1 MRVLRASELGS
12 YLYCARAW
20 WFQRLGVP
28 SENQAELKTGTNF
41 HQQHARG
48 VLHSFLLRAAAL
60 ALLILAFALLILKVT
75 R

>member
-20 WFQRLGVP
+20 WYQRQGVP
-28 SENQAELKTGTNF
+28 SENQAELETGTNF

-48 VLHSFLLRAAAL
+48 VLLSFLLRAAAL
-60 ALLILAFALLILKVT
+60 FLLILACALLILKVA

>member
-20 WFQRLGVP
+20 WYQRQGVP

-48 VLHSFLLRAAAL
+48 VLLSFLLRAAAL
-60 ALLILAFALLILKVT
+60 FLLILACALLILKVT

>member
-20 WFQRLGVP
+20 WYQRLGIP
-28 SENQAELKTGTNF
+28 SDNQAELKTGTNF
-41 HQQHARG
+41 HQQHASG
-48 VLHSFLLRAAAL
+48 VLQSFLLRAAAVL
-60 ALLILAFALLILKVT
+60 LLILACALFILKVA

>member
-20 WFQRLGVP
+20 WYQRQGVP

-48 VLHSFLLRAAAL
+48 VLLSFLLRVAAL
-60 ALLILAFALLILKVT
+60 FLLILACALFILKVA

>member
-20 WFQRLGVP
+20 WYQRLGVP

>member
-1 MRVLRASELGS
+1 MRVLRASELGT

-20 WFQRLGVP
+20 WYQRSGVP
-28 SENQAELKTGTNF
+28 SENQAALSSGTNF

-48 VLHSFLLRAAAL
+48 VLLASFLRAAAL
-60 ALLILAFALLILKVT
+60 FLLILACALFILKAA

>member
-12 YLYCARAW
+12 YLYFARAW
-20 WFQRLGVP
+20 WYQRLGVP

-60 ALLILAFALLILKVT
+60 LLLILAFALLILKVT

>member
-20 WFQRLGVP
+20 WYQRLGIP
-28 SENQAELKTGTNF
+28 SDNQAELKPGTNF
-41 HQQHARG
+41 HQQHASG
-48 VLHSFLLRAAAL
+48 VLQSFLLRAAAVL
-60 ALLILAFALLILKVT
+60 LLILACALFILKVA

>member
-60 ALLILAFALLILKVT
+60 FLLILAFALLILKVT

>member
-20 WFQRLGVP
+20 WYQRLGVP

-60 ALLILAFALLILKVT
+60 FLLILAFALLILKVT